1 MAEARLCWLVLV
13 AAWTCTAVPT
23 NTDKGE
29 KGDRGDIGPQG
40 PPGFVGMTG
49 PPGYCD
55 ANACWS
61 FVYAHLPV
69 PYGAGGK
76 ANGFGL
82 AGPPGQQ
89 GDPGPPGR
97 DGSPGASGT
106 PGSPGPMG
114 PMGEAGTPGKRG
126 DTGVQGPPGPKGSSG
141 NPGTQ
146 GVPGAPGVKG
156 EEGVAGRTGLPG
168 KDGQDG
174 VDGRQGLPGK
184 DGAKGE
190 RGPPGPP
197 IDVIPL
203 KESGPCTIALS
214 GVIRFDPSTSQLYF
228 CDGKNWVCIASQSCD
243 GSPKCNTPLGS
254 VKAGSQWFQ
263 VFTENITTETQDAAD
278 IVLLIDDSGS
288 MQLEHEWLLAM
299 VPYLE
304 AALIKAGVGDYGN
317 RNRYCA
323 IAFGGIGPLE
333 PAHFL
338 LVNGEKCFTADQFP
352 KARIQLKNVGLN
364 EDGYEAIHFAINNV
378 PFRDSPFIAKNVFL
392 ISDEGRTIIPQ
403 GQSLTKS
410 SVRDELLNNDALLNV
425 IVSVSYL
432 DTSNRAEV
440 VLGQDGN
447 GVTYLLRPN
456 GQYISNTDGLVITE
470 SDKDTVNAYIDL
482 ALGMKGGSWALP
494 ILRNSSATSNLDLQK
509 SFTDALVQLK
519 VKEISAQV
527 TSCRRCVC
535 VSDATGTTVKPKCDI
550 ENDQAFCLCAA
561 RSGENSCV
569 RTRPAASRVVSAP
582 PVVPASTQTTPSP
595 PVAVP
600 EGTGPENIGAGLL
613 P

>member
-1 MAEARLCWLVLV
+1 MLAARYSCMLLLV
-13 AAWTCTAVPT
+13 AYSCTAIPT
-23 NTDKGE
+23 STEKGA
-29 KGDRGDIGPQG
+29 KGDRGDAGPQG

-55 ANACWS
+55 ANTCWS
-61 FVYAHLPV
+61 FVYSNLQLPV
-69 PYGAGGK
+69 GTGGK
-76 ANGFGL
+76 ASGL
-82 AGPPGQQ
+82 VGPPGPQ
-89 GDPGPPGR
+89 GDPGPSGR
-97 DGSPGASGT
+97 DGSPGF
-106 PGSPGPMG
+106 PGNPGNPGPPGAQG
-114 PMGEAGTPGKRG
+114 PAGEAGIPGKRG
-126 DTGVQGPPGPKGSSG
+126 DMGIQGPPGPKGGSG
-141 NPGTQ
+141 TPGPQ
-146 GVPGAPGVKG
+146 GEPGAMGPKG
-156 EEGVAGRTGLPG
+156 DVGPAGRTGPPG

-174 VDGRQGLPGK
+174 IDGRQGLPGK
-184 DGAKGE
+184 DGMKGE

-203 KESGPCTIALS
+203 KNSEPCTTALS

-228 CDGKNWVCIASQSCD
+228 CDGKNWVCIVSQSCD
-243 GSPKCNTPLGS
+243 GGPQCKTPRGS

-263 VFTENITTETQDAAD
+263 VFTDNITAETQDAAD

-288 MQLEHEWLLAM
+288 MEHEHEWLLAM

-304 AALIKAGVGDYGN
+304 ASLINAGVGNHEN

-323 IAFGGIGPLE
+323 IAFGGIGPME

-352 KARIQLKNVGLN
+352 KARVQLKNAGLY

-392 ISDEGRTIIPQ
+392 ITDEGRSIILQ
-403 GQSLTKS
+403 GQSLTKTS
-410 SVRDELLNNDALLNV
+410 IRDELLNTDTLLNV
-425 IVSVSYL
+425 IVNASYQ
-432 DTSNRAEV
+432 DTNNAAET
-440 VLGQDGN
+440 VLGQDGF
-447 GVTYLLRPN
+447 GLTYLLRPN
-456 GQYISNTDGLVITE
+456 GLYSTNTDGLVVTQ

-482 ALGMKGGSWALP
+482 ALGVKGGSWSLP
-494 ILRNSSATSNLDLQK
+494 ILRSSTVTSNLDIQK

-535 VSDATGTTVKPKCDI
+535 VSDAAGTTVKPQCEI
-550 ENDQAFCLCAA
+550 EKDQTFCLCAA
-561 RSGENSCV
+561 KLGEQSCV
-569 RTRPAASRVVSAP
+569 RTPTSTRVVSAP
-582 PVVPASTQTTPSP
+582 LALSPYTPPPVSP
-595 PVAVP
+595 P
-600 EGTGPENIGAGLL
+600 ESTGPADIGAGLL